1 MHPDIR
7 ILSVATRPDCL
18 GEDILNLLHEL
29 NQIKPVW
36 IELGNVGMNMMTKR
50 SFSRIE
56 HKEIAVQNR
65 LLSLPVLNCYF
76 FMFF

>member
-36 IELGNVGMNMMTKR
+36 IELGLQTIHISGVAMIFRYLNM
-50 SFSRIE
+50 
-56 HKEIAVQNR
+56 H
-65 LLSLPVLNCYF
+65 
-76 FMFF
+76 